1 MGSIGHDK
9 PPGNADDAHD
19 FRMVSSKHNC
29 CFYHVVINDDGHD
42 ASFCHTN
49 DLNICKSEPSESIK
63 VQYNL
68 IYWCISCDMGNF
80 QRGRSLHPLAFTA
93 YRLDVSKNGQQF
105 RNFIRHSSDNSW
117 CTAVL
122 TSEKHLLETLPFSN
136 WIFNDRLAK
145 RH

>member
-1 MGSIGHDK
+1 MGSIRHDK
-9 PPGNADDAHD
+9 PPGNANDAHD
-19 FRMVSSKHNC
+19 FRMVGSKHNC
-29 CFYHVVINDDGHD
+29 YFFHVVINDDGHE
-42 ASFCHTN
+42 ASFRPTN
-49 DLNICKSEPSESIK
+49 AHNICRSEPSESIK

-68 IYWCISCDMGNF
+68 IYWCISSDLGNF

-93 YRLDVSKNGQQF
+93 YRLDVTKFGQQF

-117 CTAVL
+117 CAAVL
-122 TSEKHLLETLPFSN
+122 TFEKHLLDTLPFSN